1 MGQLVSDYISSRNDF
16 IMTAIHD
23 PNYDGQEYKIYKDL
37 TNIEEDIVVEFSPAS
52 VINKNIEKLLDS
64 NADLIIGSSGVSAE
78 MLSKLKKT
86 IDRKIIV
93 IPNFSIGAAY
103 QKLFA
108 AALSENFD
116 SVKIID
122 TLVLPKIIN
131 ETSGLEILN
140 DVFVTHN
147 DSGGEPSL
155 YFFNLSG
162 EIINSIKIEK
172 ENFWEIYNNDW
183 EHITADEDYIYIAD
197 TGNNFGTRD
206 NLNIIKVK
214 ISDFSV
220 DDKIDIFYSNQDS
233 FFPSSKHEYD
243 AEALLIIEGKI
254 ALFSKDRDSLNTDL
268 YLIDESV
275 KEKQELSSVGNCN
288 VNSLITGG
296 DYDSDTGILA
306 LVSYSFKGEQYLIL
320 FEDFNIDNPR
330 YNSFKKYRIPIER
343 AQIESVKII
352 NGNMFWVTSEDE
364 GIGNPYLY
372 KLELD

>member
-1 MGQLVSDYISSRNDF
+1 MI
-16 IMTAIHD
+16 
-23 PNYDGQEYKIYKDL
+23 IYSCA
-37 TNIEEDIVVEFSPAS
+37 E
-52 VINKNIEKLLDS
+52 IEKD
-64 NADLIIGSSGVSAE
+64 
-78 MLSKLKKT
+78 
-86 IDRKIIV
+86 
-93 IPNFSIGAAY
+93 
-103 QKLFA
+103 
-108 AALSENFD
+108 ENFD

-183 EHITADEDYIYIAD
+183 EDITADEDYIYIAD

-214 ISDFSV
+214 ISDFSI

-233 FFPSSKHEYD
+233 FFPSSKHKYD
-243 AEALLIIEGKI
+243 AEALLIIEDKI

-268 YLIDESV
+268 YLIDDSV
-275 KEKQELSSVGNCN
+275 KEKQELSSVANFN

-306 LVSYSFKGEQYLIL
+306 LVSYSSRGEQYLIL

>member
-1 MGQLVSDYISSRNDF
+1 LI
-16 IMTAIHD
+16 
-23 PNYDGQEYKIYKDL
+23 IYSC
-37 TNIEEDIVVEFSPAS
+37 TE
-52 VINKNIEKLLDS
+52 IEKD
-64 NADLIIGSSGVSAE
+64 
-78 MLSKLKKT
+78 
-86 IDRKIIV
+86 
-93 IPNFSIGAAY
+93 
-103 QKLFA
+103 
-108 AALSENFD
+108 ENFD

-122 TLVLPKIIN
+122 TVVLPKIIN

-155 YFFNLSG
+155 YFFNISG

-172 ENFWEIYNNDW
+172 ENFLEIYNNDW
-183 EHITADEDYIYIAD
+183 EDITADEDYLYIAD

-214 ISDFSV
+214 ISDFSI
-220 DDKIDIFYSNQDS
+220 DDKIDIFYSDQES
-233 FFPSSKHEYD
+233 FFPSSKHKYD
-243 AEALLIIEGKI
+243 AEALLIIEDKI

-275 KEKQELSSVGNCN
+275 KEKQELSSVANFN

>member
-1 MGQLVSDYISSRNDF
+1 MI
-16 IMTAIHD
+16 
-23 PNYDGQEYKIYKDL
+23 IYSC
-37 TNIEEDIVVEFSPAS
+37 TE
-52 VINKNIEKLLDS
+52 IEKD
-64 NADLIIGSSGVSAE
+64 
-78 MLSKLKKT
+78 
-86 IDRKIIV
+86 
-93 IPNFSIGAAY
+93 
-103 QKLFA
+103 
-108 AALSENFD
+108 ENLD

-155 YFFNLSG
+155 YFFNISG

-172 ENFWEIYNNDW
+172 ENFLEIYNNDW
-183 EHITADEDYIYIAD
+183 EDITADEDYLYIAD

-214 ISDFSV
+214 ISDFSI
-220 DDKIDIFYSNQDS
+220 DDKIDIFYSDQES
-233 FFPSSKHEYD
+233 FFPSSKHKYD
-243 AEALLIIEGKI
+243 AEALLIIEDKI

-268 YLIDESV
+268 YLIDDTV
-275 KEKQELSSVGNCN
+275 KEKQELSSVANFN

-306 LVSYSFKGEQYLIL
+306 LVSYSSRGEQYLIL

-330 YNSFKKYRIPIER
+330 NNSYKKYSIPIER
-343 AQIESVKII
+343 AQIEAVKII
-352 NGNMFWVTSEDE
+352 SEKLFWVTSEDE
-364 GIGNPYLY
+364 GIGNPYMY
-372 KLELD
+372 KLEIR

>member
-1 MGQLVSDYISSRNDF
+1 MK
-16 IMTAIHD
+16 
-23 PNYDGQEYKIYKDL
+23 NYLFLTLLIIYSCA
-37 TNIEEDIVVEFSPAS
+37 E
-52 VINKNIEKLLDS
+52 IEKD
-64 NADLIIGSSGVSAE
+64 
-78 MLSKLKKT
+78 
-86 IDRKIIV
+86 
-93 IPNFSIGAAY
+93 
-103 QKLFA
+103 
-108 AALSENFD
+108 ENFD

-155 YFFNLSG
+155 YFYNLSG
-162 EIINSIKIEK
+162 EIINSIMLEK

-183 EHITADEDYIYIAD
+183 EDITADEDYIYIAD

-275 KEKQELSSVGNCN
+275 KEKQELSSVANFN

>member
-1 MGQLVSDYISSRNDF
+1 MI
-16 IMTAIHD
+16 
-23 PNYDGQEYKIYKDL
+23 IY
-37 TNIEEDIVVEFSPAS
+37 NCAE
-52 VINKNIEKLLDS
+52 IEKD
-64 NADLIIGSSGVSAE
+64 
-78 MLSKLKKT
+78 
-86 IDRKIIV
+86 
-93 IPNFSIGAAY
+93 
-103 QKLFA
+103 
-108 AALSENFD
+108 ENFD

-183 EHITADEDYIYIAD
+183 EDITADEDYIYIAD

-275 KEKQELSSVGNCN
+275 KEKQELSSVANFN

-306 LVSYSFKGEQYLIL
+306 LVSYSFRGEQYLIL

>member
-1 MGQLVSDYISSRNDF
+1 MI
-16 IMTAIHD
+16 
-23 PNYDGQEYKIYKDL
+23 
-37 TNIEEDIVVEFSPAS
+37 
-52 VINKNIEKLLDS
+52 
-64 NADLIIGSSGVSAE
+64 
-78 MLSKLKKT
+78 
-86 IDRKIIV
+86 
-93 IPNFSIGAAY
+93 
-103 QKLFA
+103 
-108 AALSENFD
+108 
-116 SVKIID
+116 IID

-183 EHITADEDYIYIAD
+183 EDITADEDYIYIAD

-275 KEKQELSSVGNCN
+275 KEKQELSSVANFN

>member
-1 MGQLVSDYISSRNDF
+1 MI
-16 IMTAIHD
+16 
-23 PNYDGQEYKIYKDL
+23 IYSC
-37 TNIEEDIVVEFSPAS
+37 TE
-52 VINKNIEKLLDS
+52 IEKD
-64 NADLIIGSSGVSAE
+64 
-78 MLSKLKKT
+78 
-86 IDRKIIV
+86 
-93 IPNFSIGAAY
+93 
-103 QKLFA
+103 
-108 AALSENFD
+108 ENFD

-172 ENFWEIYNNDW
+172 ENFLEIYNNDW
-183 EHITADEDYIYIAD
+183 EDITADEDYLYIAD

-214 ISDFSV
+214 ISDFSIN
-220 DDKIDIFYSNQDS
+220 DKIDIFYSDQES
-233 FFPSSKHEYD
+233 FFPSSKHKYD
-243 AEALLIIEGKI
+243 AEALLIIEDKI

-268 YLIDESV
+268 YLIDDTV
-275 KEKQELSSVGNCN
+275 KEKQELSSVANFN

-306 LVSYSFKGEQYLIL
+306 LVSYSSKGEQYLIL

-330 YNSFKKYRIPIER
+330 NNSYKKYSIPVEK
-343 AQIESVKII
+343 AQIEAVKII
-352 NGNMFWVTSEDE
+352 SEKQYWITSEDE
-364 GIGNPYLY
+364 GLGNPYMY
-372 KLELD
+372 KLELK

>member
-1 MGQLVSDYISSRNDF
+1 MI
-16 IMTAIHD
+16 
-23 PNYDGQEYKIYKDL
+23 IYSC
-37 TNIEEDIVVEFSPAS
+37 TE
-52 VINKNIEKLLDS
+52 IEKD
-64 NADLIIGSSGVSAE
+64 
-78 MLSKLKKT
+78 
-86 IDRKIIV
+86 
-93 IPNFSIGAAY
+93 
-103 QKLFA
+103 
-108 AALSENFD
+108 ENFD

-183 EHITADEDYIYIAD
+183 EDITADEDYIYIAD

-214 ISDFSV
+214 ISDFSIN
-220 DDKIDIFYSNQDS
+220 DKIDIFYSDQES
-233 FFPSSKHEYD
+233 FFPSSKHKYD
-243 AEALLIIEGKI
+243 AEALLIIEDKI

-268 YLIDESV
+268 YLIDDTVE
-275 KEKQELSSVGNCN
+275 EKQELSSVANFN

-306 LVSYSFKGEQYLIL
+306 LVSYSSKGEQYLIL

-330 YNSFKKYRIPIER
+330 NNSYKKYSIPVER
-343 AQIESVKII
+343 AQIEAVKII
-352 NGNMFWVTSEDE
+352 SEKQYWITSEDE
-364 GIGNPYLY
+364 GLGNPYMY
-372 KLELD
+372 KLELK

>member
-1 MGQLVSDYISSRNDF
+1 MK
-16 IMTAIHD
+16 
-23 PNYDGQEYKIYKDL
+23 NYLFLTLLIIYSCA
-37 TNIEEDIVVEFSPAS
+37 E
-52 VINKNIEKLLDS
+52 IEKD
-64 NADLIIGSSGVSAE
+64 
-78 MLSKLKKT
+78 
-86 IDRKIIV
+86 
-93 IPNFSIGAAY
+93 
-103 QKLFA
+103 
-108 AALSENFD
+108 ENFD

-183 EHITADEDYIYIAD
+183 EDITADEDYIYIAD

-275 KEKQELSSVGNCN
+275 KEKQELSSVANFN

-306 LVSYSFKGEQYLIL
+306 LVSYSFRGEQYLIL

-364 GIGNPYLY
+364 GMGNPYLY